1 MKLFNIHSGSRGLPR
16 FIKGMDWA
24 TGLFLRTPSRRGARE
39 LVKKPHPL
47 AVNRNRRLNNVALLV
62 PLRSAQFSSV
72 SFLFANTLLGV
83 TSFFDHIFKV
93 QFREGCQTT
102 HVQFSTS
109 ARNQKPLCSLHST
122 WHGMVHVCFPF
133 LRDADSQ
140 T

>member
-72 SFLFANTLLGV
+72 FFCSPTLYWVLLLCSIIYSKFSSEKGAKPHTFSSARVLGTRSPYAHSTVRGMEWYMYAFLF
-83 TSFFDHIFKV
+83 
-93 QFREGCQTT
+93 
-102 HVQFSTS
+102 
-109 ARNQKPLCSLHST
+109 
-122 WHGMVHVCFPF
+122 
-133 LRDADSQ
+133 
-140 T
+140 